1 MTKTQKVN
9 FKTPRGTAKYPR
21 LDQPYSWNEAA
32 GRNMPDPDGQFETRI
47 IMPEKDAQPLIKTI
61 KDAIAAAGVKPKH
74 LPWKPEV
81 DKDTDEPTGN
91 IEFTLKRYGKDTQG
105 KPNKIAFFDS
115 KGVMIKRDVDL
126 TSGSVVICSGW
137 INVSKMAAR
146 LNLKAVQVIKL
157 IEREVEGF
165 EAVEDDDA
173 YVAEDD
179 ETDNNDFDNEEE
191 AHSGRPNF

>member
-1 MTKTQKVN
+1 MKKKTTVA

-21 LDQPYSWNEAA
+21 LDQPYSWNETAN
-32 GRNMPDPDGQFETRI
+32 RNQPDPDGQFETKLLV
-47 IMPEKDAQPLIKTI
+47 PEKDAQPLIKMI
-61 KDAIAAAGVKPKH
+61 KDAIAEAGIKPKH
-74 LPWKPEV
+74 LPYKPEV

-115 KGVMIKRDVDL
+115 KGRMISSDLYL
-126 TSGSVVICSGW
+126 TSGSTIICSGW
-137 INVSKMAAR
+137 IAVSKMSAR
-146 LNLKAVQVIKL
+146 LNIKAVQVIKL

-179 ETDNNDFDNEEE
+179 DSNNEFANEEE

>member
-21 LDQPYSWNEAA
+21 LDQPYSWNDAA
-32 GRNMPDPDGQFETRI
+32 QRNMPDPDGQFETRI
-47 IMPEKDAQPLIKTI
+47 VMSEKDAQPLIKLI
-61 KDAIAAAGVKPKH
+61 KEAIADAGVKPKH

-81 DKDTDEPTGN
+81 DKESDEPTGN

-115 KGVMIKRDVDL
+115 KGAMIKRDVDL
-126 TSGSVVICSGW
+126 TSGSVLICSGW

-157 IEREVEGF
+157 VEREVEGF
-165 EAVEDDDA
+165 DAVEDDDA